1 MTASL
6 IIGPLT
12 LSEFEIPNNIRIG
25 GRQRLV
31 VHQLLGGSRV
41 VDTLGPD
48 EGDISWSGAFSGPDA
63 AIRYRELEMLRRS
76 GIAVPLIWNGFAFSV
91 VISKLDGEYSG
102 PHWILYKLV
111 CSVIADAAAV
121 LAGVVVSAAS
131 QVVADITSA
140 GGLGVDTSALTTT
153 LGPGG
158 AVSTAN
164 ASTVNA
170 DLISSITQANTD
182 MANATVGLQSNDFTT
197 ALAATQQ
204 TANLSFAMGYLSR
217 AAAGVAQI
225 RNGLG

>member
-1 MTASL
+1 MVQQFHFGAASPAHDNEL
-6 IIGPLT
+6 PHQVQKKLRT
-12 LSEFEIPNNIRIG
+12 RIC
-25 GRQRLV
+25 RL
-31 VHQLLGGSRV
+31 HLDPAYRPRGFRRAI
-41 VDTLGPD
+41 D
-48 EGDISWSGAFSGPDA
+48 E
-63 AIRYRELEMLRRS
+63 
-76 GIAVPLIWNGFAFSV
+76 PLIWNGFAFSV

-153 LGPGG
+153 IGPGG

-182 MANATVGLQSNDFTT
+182 MANATVGLQSSDFTT
-197 ALAATQQ
+197 ALAAAQQ

-225 RNGLG
+225 QNGLG